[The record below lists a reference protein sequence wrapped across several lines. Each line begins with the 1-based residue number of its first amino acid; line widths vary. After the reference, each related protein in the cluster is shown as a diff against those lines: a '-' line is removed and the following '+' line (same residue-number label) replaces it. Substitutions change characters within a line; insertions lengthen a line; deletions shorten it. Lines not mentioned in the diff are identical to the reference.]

1 MFSVT
6 SQLPPRSRYYYDS
19 NFIGE
24 RPDGP
29 SGKVAA
35 SERQPG
41 SKLGADHN
49 ACALSPHLAT
59 CLPAH
64 GEAAHTA
71 GPLRCPPHPAGR
83 LSRLRVSVDS
93 QGPQPPQLVWLPPR
107 VPQQRRR
114 GPGILG
120 ESETCPV
127 SFHGISHTHTKN
139 SATSCLIKSSL
150 FKKGFIINSNNCLY
164 KQNDLGQRFSK
175 FLVSRPLHNLK
186 NYWGPQNFYVGY
198 IYQCLPCYKLK
209 LRNF

>member
-83 LSRLRVSVDS
+83 LSRLQSVLIHKGRSHHSWSDFLHVSLSREEGVLEFWES
-93 QGPQPPQLVWLPPR
+93 QKPALYLSMV
-107 VPQQRRR
+107 
-114 GPGILG
+114 
-120 ESETCPV
+120 
-127 SFHGISHTHTKN
+127 FHTHTLK
-139 SATSCLIKSSL
+139 I
-150 FKKGFIINSNNCLY
+150 
-164 KQNDLGQRFSK
+164 Q
-175 FLVSRPLHNLK
+175 PL
-186 NYWGPQNFYVGY
+186 PA
-198 IYQCLPCYKLK
+198 
-209 LRNF
+209 